1 MGIYLGGISF
11 AFPCTED
18 YEVGLSPL
26 EYVRAQGKGKESLG
40 KL

>member
-1 MGIYLGGISF
+1 MDIHLGGVSF

-26 EYVRAQGKGKESLG
+26 ECVRAQGKGKESLG